1 MVRRLPG
8 TVAAEGQTGFVTM
21 LCQPETSAI
30 KAAVNVCNAAA
41 RSLTA

>member
-1 MVRRLPG
+1 MLPATSGG

-30 KAAVNVCNAAA
+30 KGAVNVCNV
-41 RSLTA
+41 RSLGL